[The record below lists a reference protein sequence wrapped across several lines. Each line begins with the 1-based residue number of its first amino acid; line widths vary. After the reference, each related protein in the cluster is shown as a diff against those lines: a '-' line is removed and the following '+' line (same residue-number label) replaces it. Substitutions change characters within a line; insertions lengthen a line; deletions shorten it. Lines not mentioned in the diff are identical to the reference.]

1 MKKLPTS
8 EEIMKVYY
16 TDQREE
22 MTHFIP
28 LSCKHILEVGC
39 GEGNFG
45 KLLKDERNVEVWGIE
60 LSETAAKV
68 AGTRLDRALSGD
80 FHLNYPQLPKS
91 YFDCIVFNDV
101 LEHFTDPER
110 VLILCREV
118 LSKGGY
124 IVCSIPN
131 VRYIRNLYEVLIQ
144 KDWEYKAGGIL
155 DRTHYRFF
163 TQKSIIRMFTVTG
176 YAVISCTGVNAT
188 NNILARL
195 LGFFTF
201 GYMADVRYLEF
212 ATVARLD

>member
-8 EEIMKVYY
+8 EDIMKVYY

-22 MTHFIP
+22 MISFIP
-28 LSCKHILEVGC
+28 PTCQHILEVGC

-45 KLLKDERNVEVWGIE
+45 KLLKDERKVEVWGIE
-60 LSETAAKV
+60 LSEAAAKV
-68 AGTRLDRALSGD
+68 AETKLDRAFGGD
-80 FHLNYPQLPKS
+80 FYFNYSKLPKS
-91 YFDCIVFNDV
+91 YFDCVVFNDV
-101 LEHFTDPER
+101 LEHFTDPEG
-110 VLILCREV
+110 VLTLCTEILD
-118 LSKGGY
+118 SGGY

-163 TQKSIIRMFTVTG
+163 TEKSIIRMFTKTG
-176 YAVISCTGVNAT
+176 YKVISCTGVNAS

-212 ATVARLD
+212 ATVARLG

>member
-22 MTHFIP
+22 MTLFIP

-91 YFDCIVFNDV
+91 YFDCVVFNDV
-101 LEHFTDPER
+101 LEHFTDPEK
-110 VLILCREV
+110 VLLLCKEKLLKVDHQHKLRIDSILV
-118 LSKGGY
+118 LSSY
-124 IVCSIPN
+124 
-131 VRYIRNLYEVLIQ
+131 Q
-144 KDWEYKAGGIL
+144 
-155 DRTHYRFF
+155 
-163 TQKSIIRMFTVTG
+163 Q
-176 YAVISCTGVNAT
+176 
-188 NNILARL
+188 
-195 LGFFTF
+195 
-201 GYMADVRYLEF
+201 
-212 ATVARLD
+212 